1 MWLGTPRKL
10 LSQLYTSSDTGTS
23 PPHHT
28 TSIHRPNRTTLTNPL
43 LPNSVGNII
52 GPQTFRPSDAPRYVP
67 AEITIIACWGVCLL
81 DMLFIYWYCK
91 RQNAK
96 KVVLRADPEYVKLEN
111 QEWLDLTDRENPE
124 FVYTL

>member
-1 MWLGTPRKL
+1 MGIGRFSRIPSLTVH
-10 LSQLYTSSDTGTS
+10 
-23 PPHHT
+23 PP
-28 TSIHRPNRTTLTNPL
+28 SKEQPSLTHPS
-43 LPNSVGNII
+43 NSVGNII

-96 KVVLRADPEYVKLEN
+96 KVLLRAEPEYVKLEN